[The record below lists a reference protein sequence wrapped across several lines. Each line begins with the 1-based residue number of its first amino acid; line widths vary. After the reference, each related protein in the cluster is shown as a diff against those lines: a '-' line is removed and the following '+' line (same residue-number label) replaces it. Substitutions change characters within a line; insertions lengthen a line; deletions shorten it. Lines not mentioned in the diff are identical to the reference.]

1 MSAENPILNNP
12 YEEPQLH
19 YATNLDG
26 ELDYEDVV
34 QGRRLFNGRVQTIP
48 VQQQSQRD
56 LMEMND
62 LVAGTHGEHLVN
74 ILRREVKSWR
84 DGGYCSTTRVT
95 RELLHFWFKNPERDF
110 TQVLFFA
117 QQEAIETG
125 IYLNEVAEKS
135 NVGQRILRDLENAQ
149 SITGGVPRL
158 CFKMATSTGKTV
170 VMGALIVYHFFNRL
184 EYRNDTRYA
193 DNFLIIAPGIT
204 IRDRLAS
211 LRVDSRSGV
220 ESADYY
226 HARMLV
232 QAA

>member
-84 DGGYCSTTRVT
+84 D
-95 RELLHFWFKNPERDF
+95 F

-158 CFKMATSTGKTV
+158 CFKMATGTGKTV